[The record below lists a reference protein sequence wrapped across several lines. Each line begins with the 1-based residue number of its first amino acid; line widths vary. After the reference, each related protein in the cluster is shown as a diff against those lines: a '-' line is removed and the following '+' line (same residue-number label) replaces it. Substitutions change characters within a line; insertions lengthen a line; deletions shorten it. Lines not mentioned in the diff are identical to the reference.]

1 MGCGTGANTIWLAD
15 RAERVIAFDFSGRML
30 AQARR
35 RVSSDRVHFFE
46 HDVSKPWPI
55 PDQSADLVL
64 DSLVLEHVADLG
76 VVFQQARRVLSRAAR
91 YLFVNLHPF
100 RQISGAQAH
109 FVDPSTG
116 SPVHVPAVRHDV
128 SDFVNSGVAAGLSLV
143 CLGEWRNSGA
153 TSDVVPILLSVTFF
167 EQ

>member
-1 MGCGTGANTIWLAD
+1 
-15 RAERVIAFDFSGRML
+15 VIAFDFSDHML

-46 HDVSKPWPI
+46 HDVSNPWPI

-76 VVFQQARRVLSRAAR
+76 VVFPQARRVLKPGGS
-91 YLFVNLHPF
+91 LFVCELHPF

-109 FVDPSTG
+109 FGDPSTG

-143 CLGEWRNSGA
+143 CSGEWRNSGA
-153 TSDVVPILLSVTFF
+153 TSDVVPILLSVTFLR
-167 EQ
+167 Q